1 VTQQAVI
8 DEIRGLRD
16 RTARMT
22 ATREA
27 LRIGDR
33 DTDAWHAA
41 LAEVEEWEADRVKTE
56 GFVNDWGA
64 ESLANLRRAEA
75 AEAERDRLREALE
88 KISSQLDEPRFD
100 HPTPVREAK
109 NVARA
114 ALRKQT

>member
-41 LAEVEEWEADRVKTE
+41 LAEVEEWEAQQ
-56 GFVNDWGA
+56 A
-64 ESLANLRRAEA
+64 ELERLCAAADIDFHNAMNERAA

-88 KISSQLDEPRFD
+88 KIGSQLDEPRFD